1 MRAVAADWHT
11 GTVNLT
17 VIMDRRR
24 VAVAA
29 LRPLPSRLPLLSVRG
44 WAADALLVVVLAG
57 AGVYGLLTSGD
68 HQRSAT
74 DAPSWVGVPAAP
86 PATAAMAVTHFAPVQ
101 WWQVGL
107 VVLGVLPLLAR
118 RRFPLAAL
126 VLVAGFGVLDQLSA
140 GLPRTVVL
148 VACAIAAC
156 SAMLYS
162 PYQVVATAS
171 ALVGTGLVI
180 GEYTDTGQP
189 IGPGVMIALL
199 VVSAGFVLPT
209 WRRRVQAIATEQRA
223 ATQHALDSERARIA
237 QELHDVVTHNVSMMI
252 VQAGAARTTMTAA
265 PEKAGAA
272 LHNVEAVGRAA
283 MTELRHIMG
292 LLRVNTD
299 NPSQDVDIE
308 LMPPPGLTQVAAL
321 VDRVR
326 ETGARVELAVSLP
339 PYPLPAGLDLTAH
352 RVVQEALTNVGKH
365 AAGATT
371 SITIGHT
378 ASELRIEVVDT
389 GGIGTTPAC
398 RGTGRGLIG
407 MRERLAVYG
416 GSLQCGKLPTAGFR
430 VCAVIPLELP

>member
-1 MRAVAADWHT
+1 MACHT

-17 VIMDRRR
+17 LIMDRWR

-29 LRPLPSRLPLLSVRG
+29 LRPLPDRLPLLSARA
-44 WAADALLVVVLAG
+44 WAADALLAVVLAA

-68 HQRSAT
+68 HRPSVT
-74 DAPSWVGVPAAP
+74 DAPSLAGVPAVP
-86 PATAAMAVTHFAPVQ
+86 PAPAAPVVTYFAPVQ

-107 VVLGVLPLLAR
+107 VVLGVLPLLVR

-126 VLVAGFGVLDQLSA
+126 VLVVGLGVLDQVPA
-140 GLPRTVVL
+140 GLPRTVAL
-148 VACAIAAC
+148 VACVIAAC
-156 SAMLYS
+156 SAVSYS
-162 PYQVVATAS
+162 PYQVVALAS
-171 ALVGTGLVI
+171 ALVGAGLVI

-189 IGPGVMIALL
+189 IGPGVVITLL

-209 WRRRVQAIATEQRA
+209 WRRRVQAIAAEQRA
-223 ATQHALDSERARIA
+223 TTQHALDRERTRIA

-252 VQAGAARTTMTAA
+252 VQAGAARTTMTVE

-272 LHNVEAVGRAA
+272 LRNVETVGRAA

-292 LLRVNTD
+292 LLTVNTD
-299 NPSQDVDIE
+299 NPGQDEDIE
-308 LMPPPGLTQVAAL
+308 LVPPPSLAQLAGL

-326 ETGARVELAVSLP
+326 GSGARVEMTVSLP
-339 PYPLPAGLDLTAH
+339 PYPLPTGLDLAAY

-378 ASELRIEVVDT
+378 PGELRIEVVDT
-389 GGIGTTPAC
+389 GGVSTTAA
-398 RGTGRGLIG
+398 RSGTGRGLIG

-416 GSLQCGKLPTAGFR
+416 GSLHTGKLPTAGYR
-430 VCAVIPLELP
+430 VRAVIPLEVP